1 MQVIVPDA
9 RNHGDSPHSNQL
21 NYEVLSNDII
31 QLMKDLAIPKAILV
45 GHSMG
50 GRAMMTVA
58 LTQVNQNN
66 ELLTDF
72 DFHNLLIDKQ
82 PSLVDRLVVV
92 DISPVNVSPGA
103 HSMAQFLTVMDQINL
118 GDQLKRATA
127 RKVVDDQLQVVVKVR
142 LNVIIVC
149 FTHDRS

>member
-66 ELLTDF
+66 ELF
-72 DFHNLLIDKQ
+72 D
-82 PSLVDRLVVV
+82 
-92 DISPVNVSPGA
+92 
-103 HSMAQFLTVMDQINL
+103 
-118 GDQLKRATA
+118 
-127 RKVVDDQLQVVVKVR
+127 
-142 LNVIIVC
+142 
-149 FTHDRS
+149 

>member
-1 MQVIVPDA
+1 M
-9 RNHGDSPHSNQL
+9 NF
-21 NYEVLSNDII
+21 
-31 QLMKDLAIPKAILV
+31 
-45 GHSMG
+45 
-50 GRAMMTVA
+50 
-58 LTQVNQNN
+58 
-66 ELLTDF
+66 LTDF